1 LYLIDKNN
9 KENVKSLVEKTLFKS
24 KILIEIKMSDLM
36 GLSIKMELM
45 RLHKYNRGVQ
55 QIIKAYI

>member
-1 LYLIDKNN
+1 
-9 KENVKSLVEKTLFKS
+9 
-24 KILIEIKMSDLM
+24 MPDLM

-45 RLHKYNRGVQ
+45 GLHKYNRGVQ